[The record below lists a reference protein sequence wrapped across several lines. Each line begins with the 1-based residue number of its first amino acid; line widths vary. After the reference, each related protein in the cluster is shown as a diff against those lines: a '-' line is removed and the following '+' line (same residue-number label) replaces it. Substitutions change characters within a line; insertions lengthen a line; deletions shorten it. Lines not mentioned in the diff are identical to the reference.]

1 MKAFVSGEDAQL
13 EGIARFV
20 GSSPMKAALQTTD
33 WAAYARLYNGPN
45 YAANSYDTRL
55 AGAYARFTMGG
66 CPDLTVRAVQ
76 VYLTYLGYNPGP
88 IDGVVGPSTSKAVE
102 AFQLKAKAPE
112 GADLPATLELLR
124 AA

>member
-1 MKAFVSGEDAQL
+1 
-13 EGIARFV
+13 
-20 GSSPMKAALQTTD
+20 MKAALQAMD
-33 WAAYARLYNGPN
+33 WAGYARIYNGPSYSANDYDTKLAAAYARF
-45 YAANSYDTRL
+45 S
-55 AGAYARFTMGG
+55 MGS

-88 IDGVVGPSTSKAVE
+88 IDGVVGPSTSNAVE